1 MTCKKYKHRINSRKA
16 LVYFGGYMTSNF
28 LGDVRG
34 EVRRPSAIVSASEL
48 VAREGFNLQKGMN
61 YRDAG
66 GQLAVFLVLSQD
78 SDFTDE
84 WDEGSETY
92 TYQGHDSTTTESGKL
107 RDQIAMYAD
116 GRVTDNGKFFKAA
129 HAFKDGLR
137 REPLQ
142 VQIYEKLDPG
152 VWFDKGIF
160 NLTDA
165 KQVSDSGR
173 KVFKFFL
180 NPAGNRE
187 GSGESEEDYQER
199 MLSAAEKIKVWERD
213 RGRCAE
219 CGREEGL
226 KFISSGPDA
235 RLACEAHTGR
245 GKRGLL

>member
-1 MTCKKYKHRINSRKA
+1 MA
-16 LVYFGGYMTSNF
+16 SNF

-34 EVRRPSAIVSASEL
+34 EVRRPSAILSASEL
-48 VAREGFNLQKGMN
+48 IAREGFNLQKGMN
-61 YRDAG
+61 FRDTG

-78 SDFTDE
+78 EVFTDE
-84 WDEGSETY
+84 WNEDSETY
-92 TYQGHDSTTTESGKL
+92 VYQGHDSTTTESGKL
-107 RDQIAMYAD
+107 SDQIAMYPD
-116 GRVTDNGKFFKAA
+116 GRVTDNGKFYKAA
-129 HAFKDGLR
+129 HAFKDDLR

-165 KQVSDSGR
+165 KQVNQGGR
-173 KVFKFFL
+173 KVFKFYL

-187 GSGESEEDYQER
+187 GSSESEEDYQER
-199 MLSAAEKIKVWERD
+199 MLSAAKKVEAWGRD

-226 KFISSGPDA
+226 RFTSTGEEM
-235 RLACEAHTGR
+235 RLACEVHSGR